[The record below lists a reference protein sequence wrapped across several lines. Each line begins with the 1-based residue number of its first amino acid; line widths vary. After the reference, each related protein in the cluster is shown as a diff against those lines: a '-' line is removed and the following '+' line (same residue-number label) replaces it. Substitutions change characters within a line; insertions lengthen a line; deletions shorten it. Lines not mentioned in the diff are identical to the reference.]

1 MKVRIESN
9 EAGVTVRIDG
19 VAGLEQALLEA
30 VHRCRESA
38 WACASGECMNI
49 ETMDARP
56 AGGSVFLTL
65 TARPGVRLSAAGI
78 EQCLGYLLAQAVE
91 P

>member
-1 MKVRIESN
+1 MKIRVESN
-9 EAGVTVRIDG
+9 DAGVTVRIDG
-19 VAGLEQALLEA
+19 VAGQEQVFLDA
-30 VHRCRESA
+30 VRRCRESA

-56 AGGSVFLTL
+56 EGASVLLTL
-65 TARPGVRLSAAGI
+65 TPRPGVRLSAAGI